1 MNYSVTFSYPY
12 HLQFCPEEQGLMI
25 IPTHERYFE
34 KRLMTDRGD
43 DYYLTNLFMRT
54 NSSEVLAQG
63 GSSTSDTTVPSSIT
77 PRL

>member
-1 MNYSVTFSYPY
+1 MNYYVTFSYPY
-12 HLQFCPEEQGLMI
+12 QLQFCTEEQGLMI
-25 IPTHERYFE
+25 IPTHERYCE
-34 KRLMTDRGD
+34 KRLKTDRVD
-43 DYYLTNLFMRT
+43 DYHLTNLFMRT

>member
-1 MNYSVTFSYPY
+1 MNYYVTFSYLY
-12 HLQFCPEEQGLMI
+12 QLQFCPENQELMI
-25 IPTHERYFE
+25 IPTYERYFE
-34 KRLMTDRGD
+34 KRLMTDRVD

>member
-1 MNYSVTFSYPY
+1 MSLSVIFH
-12 HLQFCPEEQGLMI
+12 HLQFRPGDQGLMI

-34 KRLMTDRGD
+34 KRKANDRVD

>member
-1 MNYSVTFSYPY
+1 MKDT
-12 HLQFCPEEQGLMI
+12 LRKE
-25 IPTHERYFE
+25 
-34 KRLMTDRGD
+34 RLMTDRVD

>member
-1 MNYSVTFSYPY
+1 
-12 HLQFCPEEQGLMI
+12 MI
-25 IPTHERYFE
+25 IQIHERYFE
-34 KRLMTDRGD
+34 KRFMTDRVD